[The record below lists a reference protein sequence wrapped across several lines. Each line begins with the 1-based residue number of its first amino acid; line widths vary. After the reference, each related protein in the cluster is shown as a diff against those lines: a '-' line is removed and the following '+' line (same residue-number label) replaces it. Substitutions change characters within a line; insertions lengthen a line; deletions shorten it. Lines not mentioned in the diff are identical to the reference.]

1 MVELFFWPVLQTC
14 QLTIFITFK
23 NLAEKRQSH
32 SPKMSAEN
40 ACVFIPFANILPCYG
55 EEKPFWQDKWRFC
68 LLNPLFFFIQSHLFF
83 SVYLVIFHSHFFTFS
98 HQDFY
103 LFQIFLVLINL
114 FSSSTFTRDT
124 IFHFYPVCAFLL
136 LHCDT
141 NSLLLNWVIGNWIAT
156 YFLLV

>member
-1 MVELFFWPVLQTC
+1 MVELSFWPVLQPC
-14 QLTIFITFK
+14 QLTFFITFK
-23 NLAEKRQSH
+23 NLTEKRQNQ
-32 SPKMSAEN
+32 SPKMPEEN
-40 ACVFIPFANILPCYG
+40 VCVFILFANIPPVMG
-55 EEKPFWQDKWRFC
+55 KESHSDRKKWRFC
-68 LLNPLFFFIQSHLFF
+68 LLNLFIQSHLFS

-114 FSSSTFTRDT
+114 FTPSTFTRYT
-124 IFHFYPVCAFLL
+124 IFHFYPICPFLF
-136 LHCDT
+136 LHGDT